1 MFGKNLLYL
10 AYNSYGIYFNMWT
23 FLTLK
28 PTEVSLGCL
37 MTLEFS
43 LQIMWCLKLFQENVN
58 L

>member
-10 AYNSYGIYFNMWT
+10 AYNSYGIYFNMLT

-43 LQIMWCLKLFQENVN
+43 LQIM
-58 L
+58 